1 MTGDDMDGNDSG
13 VMVPQE
19 HVVFTDL
26 DGIEGVLVD
35 LNSKKYY
42 QLNETATMVWR
53 GLERRMTTGEIAK
66 EMAAVY
72 DVPADRAVTSVKKL
86 LGSLCASKLV
96 KGSSRV

>member
-1 MTGDDMDGNDSG
+1 MAADDLDGNDSG
-13 VMVPQE
+13 VAVPQE

-26 DGIEGVLVD
+26 DGVEGVLVD
-35 LNSKKYY
+35 LNTRKYY

-53 GLERRMTTGEIAK
+53 GLERRMSTGEIAA

-72 DVPADRAVTSVKKL
+72 DVPADRAVTSVKRL

-96 KGSSRV
+96 KGS

>member
-1 MTGDDMDGNDSG
+1 MTSDELDGNDSG
-13 VMVPQE
+13 VMLPQG

-26 DGIEGVLVD
+26 DGVEGVLVD
-35 LNSKKYY
+35 LNTRKYY

-72 DVPADRAVTSVKKL
+72 DVPADRAVTSVKRL
-86 LGSLCASKLV
+86 LSSLCASKLI
-96 KGSSRV
+96 KSN